1 MDYLFAQL
9 ASAKVADWAGV
20 FAFALTAIL
29 CRRAATVACGTNY
42 RRERWFWLTA
52 AALLLFLA
60 LNELLDL
67 QTLLT
72 AAGRRIARDGDW
84 YRERRT
90 VQLWFVVGLGSA
102 VAVGLLSVAWLL
114 RKSRQWVFF
123 ALMGFV
129 LIAAF
134 DVLRAASMHHVD
146 QLFRR
151 GSAGFG
157 FGTAMQFTGIAII
170 AASAI
175 YSTRGSTVRRSS
187 G

>member
-9 ASAKVADWAGV
+9 ASAKIADWAGV
-20 FAFALTAIL
+20 FAFVLAAIF
-29 CRRAATVACGTNY
+29 CQRAALDARDTTR
-42 RRERWFWLTA
+42 RRERWFWFAA

-72 AAGRRIARDGDW
+72 AAGRRIARDGGW

-102 VAVGLLSVAWLL
+102 VAFGLVLVGWLL
-114 RKSRQWVFF
+114 RESRRWVFL
-123 ALMGFV
+123 ALAGFV

-151 GSAGFG
+151 GSTGFG
-157 FGTAMQFTGIAII
+157 FGTAIEFTGIAII
-170 AASAI
+170 AVSACLSARDTI
-175 YSTRGSTVRRSS
+175 GRRKS